1 MDELVLKEFDMSSIP
16 QDSILVFIGKRNT
29 GKSFLVKDFLFHHQN
44 MPKGVVI
51 SGTERV
57 NPFYGKMIPKSF
69 IHYKYKPE
77 IVRNVLNLQEGIVLK
92 QKEKKLK
99 NEVVKENPNCF
110 LIMDDCLYDNS
121 WKKDEGIAEI
131 FMNGRH
137 YKLMF
142 ILTMQYSLGI
152 TPYLRGNID
161 YVFILREPLTNN
173 RKKLYEHYCSMFP
186 TFDIFCQVMDACTE
200 DYQCLVIHN
209 GSKSNKIEDQVF
221 YYKAKPH
228 DEFRIGNNKFW
239 SYHDEKYNENKLL
252 KSNENNINNDKKN
265 YRGKN
270 KPIINIKKVK
280 Q

>member
-16 QDSILVFIGKRNT
+16 RDSILVFIGKRNT
-29 GKSFLVKDFLFHHQN
+29 GKSFLVKDFLYHHKSI
-44 MPKGVVI
+44 PKGVVI

-77 IVRNVLNLQEGIVLK
+77 IIKNVLNLQEGIVTK
-92 QKEKKLK
+92 HKEKEAK
-99 NEVVKENPNCF
+99 NEIIKEDPNCF

-137 YKLMF
+137 YKLMYM
-142 ILTMQYSLGI
+142 LTMQYSLGI

-173 RKKLYEHYCSMFP
+173 RKKLYDHYCSMFP

-209 GSKSNKIEDQVF
+209 GSKSNQIQDQVF
-221 YYKAKPH
+221 YYKAKAH
-228 DEFRIGNNKFW
+228 QEFKIGNNKFW
-239 SYHDEKYNENKLL
+239 SYHDEKYNENKLMT
-252 KSNENNINNDKKN
+252 NNHTNSINDKKAF
-265 YRGKN
+265 RGKN

-280 Q
+280 

>member
-1 MDELVLKEFDMSSIP
+1 MDTEELVLKEFDMSSIP

-29 GKSFLVKDFLFHHQN
+29 GKSFLVKDFLYHHQD

-57 NPFYGKMIPKSF
+57 NPFYGDMIPKAF
-69 IHYKYKPE
+69 IHYKYKPDV
-77 IVRNVLNLQEGIVLK
+77 ISNVLSLQERIVTK
-92 QKEKKLK
+92 YKDKLK
-99 NEVVKENPNCF
+99 NNLDTDNPNCF

-161 YVFILREPLTNN
+161 YVFIMREPLTNN

-228 DEFRIGNNKFW
+228 DNFKIGDKKFWAYHDNNYSTTDSTVQVRGNN
-239 SYHDEKYNENKLL
+239 SYPKQ
-252 KSNENNINNDKKN
+252 

-270 KPIINIKKVK
+270 KPVINIKKI
-280 Q
+280 

>member
-1 MDELVLKEFDMSSIP
+1 MDTEELVLKEFDMNSVP

-29 GKSFLVKDFLFHHQN
+29 GKSFLVKDFLYHHKDI
-44 MPKGVVI
+44 PKGVVI

-57 NPFYGKMIPKSF
+57 NPFYSEMIPKSF

-77 IVRNVLNLQEGIVLK
+77 IVANVINLQEKIVTK
-92 QKEKKLK
+92 YKEKLSRSE
-99 NEVVKENPNCF
+99 NPNNPNCF

-161 YVFILREPLTNN
+161 YVFIMREPLTNN

-186 TFDIFCQVMDACTE
+186 TFDIFCQVMDACTA

-209 GSKSNKIEDQVF
+209 GSKSNKLEDQVF

-228 DEFRIGNNKFW
+228 DNFQIGDNKFW
-239 SYHDEKYNENKLL
+239 KYHNRNF
-252 KSNENNINNDKKN
+252 NDHEQETDNDDTKVAKQ

-270 KPIINIKKVK
+270 KPVINIKKI
-280 Q
+280 

>member
-1 MDELVLKEFDMSSIP
+1 MDTEELVLKEFEMSSIP

-29 GKSFLVKDFLFHHQN
+29 GKSFLVKDFLYHHQDI
-44 MPKGVVI
+44 PKGVVI

-69 IHYKYKPE
+69 IHYKYKAE
-77 IVRNVLNLQEGIVLK
+77 IITNVLQLQEKIVTK
-92 QKEKKLK
+92 HKEKIENNKISD
-99 NEVVKENPNCF
+99 NPNCF

-161 YVFILREPLTNN
+161 YVFIMREPLTNN

-221 YYKAKPH
+221 YYKAKDH
-228 DEFRIGNNKFW
+228 DNFKIGDDKFW
-239 SYHDEKYNENKLL
+239 SYHKDNY
-252 KSNENNINNDKKN
+252 SNINTASDNRINSSSPKQ

-270 KPIINIKKVK
+270 KPVINIKKI
-280 Q
+280 

>member
-1 MDELVLKEFDMSSIP
+1 MDTEELVLKEFEMSSIP

-29 GKSFLVKDFLFHHQN
+29 GKSFLVKDFLYHHQDI
-44 MPKGVVI
+44 PKGVVI

-69 IHYKYKPE
+69 IHYKYKAE
-77 IVRNVLNLQEGIVLK
+77 IISNVLHLQEKIVTK
-92 QKEKKLK
+92 YKERIENNKSTD
-99 NEVVKENPNCF
+99 NPNCF

-161 YVFILREPLTNN
+161 YVFIMREPLTNN

-186 TFDIFCQVMDACTE
+186 TFDIFCQVMDACTA

-209 GSKSNKIEDQVF
+209 GSKSNKLEDQVF
-221 YYKAKPH
+221 YYKAKAH
-228 DEFRIGNNKFW
+228 DNFQIGDNKFW
-239 SYHDEKYNENKLL
+239 KYHNRNF
-252 KSNENNINNDKKN
+252 NDHEQETETDNHDTRLAKP

-270 KPIINIKKVK
+270 KPVINIKKI
-280 Q
+280 

>member
-1 MDELVLKEFDMSSIP
+1 MEELVLKEFDMNSVP

-29 GKSFLVKDFLFHHQN
+29 GKSFLVKDFLYHHKDI
-44 MPKGVVI
+44 PKGVVI

-57 NPFYGKMIPKSF
+57 NPFYSEMIPKSF

-77 IVRNVLNLQEGIVLK
+77 IVSNVINLQEKIVTK
-92 QKEKKLK
+92 YKEKLSRSE
-99 NEVVKENPNCF
+99 NTNNPNCF

-161 YVFILREPLTNN
+161 YVFIMREPLTNN

-186 TFDIFCQVMDACTE
+186 TFDIFCQVMDACTA

-209 GSKSNKIEDQVF
+209 GSKSNKLEDQVF

-228 DEFRIGNNKFW
+228 DNFQIGDDKFW
-239 SYHDEKYNENKLL
+239 KYHNK
-252 KSNENNINNDKKN
+252 NFNDDDQETDNDDIKVCKQ

-270 KPIINIKKVK
+270 KPVINIKKI
-280 Q
+280 